1 MPGVISFT
9 KKWHSEPYDF
19 ISPTRPELSAAGKNV
34 IVTGGGTGIGL
45 AIAKAFA
52 KAGAASVAIVGRRED
67 KLKSGAAD
75 ISAAAAKGTEV
86 LYQTADLSDLERTKA
101 AFQAIA
107 DKVGKIDVLV
117 ANAGRIPTPGP
128 IAGYDA
134 DTLVRGVTDALLALL
149 NSFQAFQPLAGPEP
163 ILLHTSSCMANTAP
177 TPGMGG
183 YSVAKAAALK
193 LANFIATE
201 NPGVRVVNVQ
211 PGWVPT
217 ESNGYQ
223 KEAQDTADL
232 PGHFYVWL
240 ASPEANFLK
249 GKFVWANW
257 DAQELLE
264 RADEIMNS
272 TLLNWV
278 VDGAPM

>member
-1 MPGVISFT
+1 MANQPDLNGMPGVISFT
-9 KKWHSEPYDF
+9 KKWHSEPYDS

-34 IVTGGGTGIGL
+34 IITGGGTGIGL

-67 KLKSGAAD
+67 KLKSGAAG
-75 ISAAAAKGTEV
+75 ISAAAAKGTDV

-117 ANAGRIPTPGP
+117 ANAGGIPTPGP

-134 DTLVRGVTDALLALL
+134 GTLVRGVTDAVLSLL

-163 ILLHTSSCMANTAP
+163 VLLHTSSCMANIAP
-177 TPGMGG
+177 TPGLGG
-183 YSVAKAAALK
+183 YAVAKAAALK
-193 LANFIATE
+193 LANFIAAE

-211 PGWVPT
+211 PGWVAT

-223 KEAQDTADL
+223 KEAPD
-232 PGHFYVWL
+232 
-240 ASPEANFLK
+240 S
-249 GKFVWANW
+249 GKRSFF
-257 DAQELLE
+257 
-264 RADEIMNS
+264 S
-272 TLLNWV
+272 V
-278 VDGAPM
+278 VYQPLCCRY